1 MSAHVEKTKKQQ
13 NTLRP
18 ADIYSVNQ
26 RCYLSPF
33 PFVISIKVM
42 IPKNTKDLFSLHG
55 LNEG

>member
-1 MSAHVEKTKKQQ
+1 MTTKKKNKKTK
-13 NTLRP
+13 LRP
-18 ADIYSVNQ
+18 ADIYRVNQ

-55 LNEG
+55 LNE